1 MKCSAEQR
9 LWQRVSKQ
17 RTPEEWVS
25 RIDLINPASLRVKVA
40 CIVWWD
46 YFGGRETER
55 AWHQLDHYVRAWNP
69 NLPEDVS
76 LIVKELIQL
85 GYPVEAANR
94 RMRKRSDIERVMRRG
109 ITKYAESVQQQRKD
123 T

>member
-1 MKCSAEQR
+1 MKASPEQR

-17 RTPEEWVS
+17 RTPEEWTAL
-25 RIDLINPASLRVKVA
+25 IDAIPCVRTRVKVA

-46 YFGGRETER
+46 FFGGRETDN
-55 AWHQLDHYVRAWNP
+55 AWPHLSHYVRAWNP
-69 NLPEDVS
+69 NLPEDIP

-85 GYPVEAANR
+85 GYPVDAANR
-94 RMRKRSDIERVMRRG
+94 RMRKRSDIERIRRRG
-109 ITKYAESVQQQRKD
+109 VTKYAKSVQQQRKD